1 MSAHIIPVRLSFML
15 PLGPAK
21 SVERF
26 VHAYV
31 IVGERIGIVD
41 TGAAGYQQGLVDALA
56 ALSKSP
62 ADVTWVV
69 NTHEHPDHI
78 GGNGFFAERGTPS
91 FACHTRAARWIEDLD
106 LQFQE
111 RPIYDFFRLAGKS
124 IHVDRRLEDG
134 DEIDLGGVTLR
145 AIHTPGHSPG
155 SISLYCPQDGAL
167 ITADAIQPVGGLPLY
182 ANLEESRTSM
192 RRLLEL
198 PGVQT
203 LYCAH
208 SSKPFTGA
216 EVPAAIRSGLDY
228 LDRVDAAVKA
238 AVHRLPGNAG
248 TEEITRE
255 TLLLLGMTPPP
266 VLPITMQTIKAHL
279 S

>member
-15 PLGPAK
+15 PIGPDK

-31 IVGERIGIVD
+31 ILGERIGFVD

-56 ALSKSP
+56 TMRKAPS
-62 ADVTWVV
+62 DVAWVV

-78 GGNGFFAERGTPS
+78 GGNGFFAEQGKPS
-91 FACHTRAARWIEDLD
+91 FACHTRAVRWIEDLN

-111 RPIYDFFRLAGKS
+111 RPIFDFFKLTGKS
-124 IHVDRRLEDG
+124 ICVERRLEDG

-145 AIHTPGHSPG
+145 VIFTPGHSPG

-182 ANLEESRTSM
+182 ANLEESRASM
-192 RRLLEL
+192 RRLLAL

-208 SSKPFTGA
+208 ASRTFTGSEISA
-216 EVPAAIRSGLDY
+216 TIRSGLDY
-228 LDRVDAAVKA
+228 LDRVDAAVKS
-238 AVHRLPGNAG
+238 VVQQLPGDAG
-248 TEEITRE
+248 AEEITRE
-255 TLLLLGMTPPP
+255 TLLRLGMAPPP
-266 VLPITMQTIKAHL
+266 VLPITMQSIMAHL
-279 S
+279 R